1 MSRTPSAAPS
11 SSTAPGSTASVHSA
25 ASDKKPSGTK
35 ANAYA
40 VSDIPAFRAPTA
52 GINYAQAASKSKPSP
67 PALHGKDAP
76 VSGTFG
82 GASPSIPA
90 ATAMANVA
98 ATGSSPAVSSTPA
111 GGHMRNQSV
120 KVDAINVQAFRVD
133 AITTGAADGAFGSVA
148 LLAIAFGNVNDRNAV
163 LSSSPAA
170 PPPASNGNPKT
181 FGTVPTA
188 SSPAAAA
195 KAPINLHSFFTGS
208 GAAASPSPA
217 SLPATS
223 ASDRRPNL
231 GYDASRPS
239 QNSSPSTT
247 SQHLSQLSSASASF
261 APRQQAPPFIPGQQ
275 QQHSAHLSQGS
286 FPSPSLQ
293 FAHLP
298 TSSSFSQTG
307 YGPKSPAMQSAN
319 VGQYSP
325 GPSGGAPAQ
334 RNGSFTGASIAAG
347 RPNVPGNRASFGNV
361 GPTSPRMQNSTLP
374 PQQAP
379 YGPQTSWQQSPYGQ
393 QQYGY
398 YGMQFPPQNVYVSSQ
413 QGGPNVTSSLPP
425 SGSSTPA
432 SIRPPAPAATATPGL
447 APSPSP
453 SPSHSTTPTAPHY
466 SAYSSPQPQ
475 PALQPHH
482 ASFRPSHPSASGTPL
497 RALASAALAPEFKP
511 NADAA
516 VWTPRKSAA
525 IQIRDPKKEA
535 AAAAAA
541 TTTPKASEAAGAK
554 AEKSDA
560 PSPAPTP
567 AKESTP
573 TEEVAKNEAPATPAA
588 GEKPESKKPEVAE
601 AAVVKDEPK
610 TGTTPVD
617 AKSELAV
624 VEQHKKVDEKE
635 DEPVTGVESTPEPV
649 TNGKELLPKEES
661 LVKAVEAKSGDVRK
675 DGVPSVP
682 AVPTASS
689 PAPAP
694 QSAPVTDEKT
704 LASPGDAL
712 AKARFAE
719 RVPAGEASTPTSS
732 APAAS
737 ANSAVETSE
746 EMPAAGASTVALSEA
761 RKIDDLASVSYPDD
775 IQSPKAELNVNAES
789 GRYRYDR
796 EFLMQFMNVCTE
808 KPESLPNLEAI
819 GMVDAGAEAG
829 SSRGNF
835 GAGNRRAAMGP
846 PAVPGR
852 SAGPAAGF
860 GTRSASA
867 GGVGAG
873 FGSMG
878 SFGQAPLGTSEAR
891 FAQSSMR
898 AASGAFG
905 GGRAGNMSRTTS
917 QSGVPGG
924 AFVPAAPSQTGR
936 IRSERG
942 KRREEP
948 GRAGGDRGH
957 GGGGK
962 HTAGDG
968 FENATL
974 APRSETGWVPTVIGG
989 APALDANSPELVQR
1003 KVKALL
1009 NKLTLERFESIS
1021 NQILEWADK
1030 SVTETDGRILRQV
1043 IALIFEKATD
1053 EANWS
1058 EMYARLCRKLM
1069 ETVSMSIK
1077 DESVKSADGSF
1088 VVGGALFRKYL
1099 LNRCQEDYE
1108 SGWKLKE
1115 TAAAAAAGKAADDNA
1130 KKDLNEQAE
1139 KEAKE
1144 KGESEPSKEAELL
1157 SEEYYAAAKAK
1168 RRGLG
1173 LVRFIGELYRLQ
1185 MLTER
1190 IMHEC
1195 IKKLLANTDNPDE
1208 EDVESLC
1215 RLLTT
1220 VGKHLDNAKAKQHMD
1235 IYFQRM
1241 HTIANNPKTPSRMRF
1256 MILDV
1261 ADLRSNYW
1269 QPRHDS
1275 AGPKL
1280 ISEIHSDAQRA
1291 AEESSR
1297 RVASSGGK
1305 GLPRLNDQLSR
1316 PNSRRGQGRDGFG
1329 APAADGWSQPV
1340 PQRPTKAGDLSAFG
1354 KTRENAAP
1362 ITFGPTG
1369 AFAAKANK
1377 AKEAARPATPSN
1389 PFALLSGGGSDSAAE
1404 ASTSQRPKLNL
1415 APRTKP
1421 LDGESSAQADGIQ
1434 NEDGAADE
1442 DEHAGQKDDDADDG
1456 AIDPNAISM
1465 SRSEAE
1471 RRSGN
1476 SVKEFFSVKSIAEGT
1491 ASVEALPSEYRG
1503 ILIAALAD
1511 AAVDKKADDVNI
1523 TRQLFSDVSTKNI
1536 VRHQVML
1543 DSLHSLVTGLI
1554 DLSVDVPNI
1563 YTFAAS
1569 LLMGA
1574 QATREE
1580 VETMAQS
1587 MLSEE
1592 DDDEEELERGR
1603 QQLYAAFEKASG
1615 V

>member
-11 SSTAPGSTASVHSA
+11 LSTALGSTASGPSV
-25 ASDKKPSGTK
+25 ASDKKPYGIK
-35 ANAYA
+35 ASAYA
-40 VSDIPAFRAPTA
+40 VSDIPAFRAPIA

-67 PALHGKDAP
+67 PTLQGKDVP

-82 GASPSIPA
+82 GASPLIPA
-90 ATAMANVA
+90 ATAMANAA
-98 ATGSSPAVSSTPA
+98 ATGTSAAVSSAPA

-120 KVDAINVQAFRVD
+120 KVDAINVPASRVN
-133 AITTGAADGAFGSVA
+133 AIRTGAAD
-148 LLAIAFGNVNDRNAV
+148 AIAFGNVNDRNAV

-181 FGTVPTA
+181 FGTVPA
-188 SSPAAAA
+188 GSSPAAAA

-208 GAAASPSPA
+208 GAAASPAPSGN
-217 SLPATS
+217 
-223 ASDRRPNL
+223 DRRPSL
-231 GYDASRPS
+231 GYDASRPP
-239 QNSSPSTT
+239 QISSPSTT

-275 QQHSAHLSQGS
+275 QPHSARLSQGS

-298 TSSSFSQTG
+298 ASSSFVQPG

-325 GPSGGAPAQ
+325 GPSGGASAQ
-334 RNGSFTGASIAAG
+334 RNGSFTGASIVAG
-347 RPNVPGNRASFGNV
+347 RPNGSGNRSFGNA
-361 GPTSPRMQNSTLP
+361 GPTSPRMQSSSLP
-374 PQQAP
+374 SQQAP
-379 YGPQTSWQQSPYGQ
+379 YGQQPSWQQPPYGQ

-398 YGMQFPPQNVYVSSQ
+398 YGMQFTPQNVYAPSQ
-413 QGGPNVTSSLPP
+413 QVGPNVSSSLAPN
-425 SGSSTPA
+425 GSSTPA
-432 SIRPPAPAATATPGL
+432 NIRSPAPAATATPGL

-453 SPSHSTTPTAPHY
+453 SHSHSTTPTTPHY
-466 SAYSSPQPQ
+466 SAYSSPQP
-475 PALQPHH
+475 PAAL
-482 ASFRPSHPSASGTPL
+482 PSHHPSFHPTHASASGTPL
-497 RALASAALAPEFKP
+497 RALSSAAHAPEFKP

-535 AAAAAA
+535 AAVAAAA
-541 TTTPKASEAAGAK
+541 TAPKATEAPGAKVDKSEASASATR
-554 AEKSDA
+554 SL
-560 PSPAPTP
+560 PAPKP
-567 AKESTP
+567 AKNVTASV
-573 TEEVAKNEAPATPAA
+573 EEIAKNEVTISPTAEDRPETKLEVAENASVKDKPKTEPASVIA
-588 GEKPESKKPEVAE
+588 KPEVAV
-601 AAVVKDEPK
+601 AVLTAKIDEKKDESV
-610 TGTTPVD
+610 T
-617 AKSELAV
+617 E
-624 VEQHKKVDEKE
+624 VETKPAIAAD
-635 DEPVTGVESTPEPV
+635 
-649 TNGKELLPKEES
+649 GKEVMPKAEA
-661 LVKAVEAKSGDVRK
+661 LARVAEAKSGDAK
-675 DGVPSVP
+675 KNNAAA
-682 AVPTASS
+682 AVSTASS
-689 PAPAP
+689 PAPA
-694 QSAPVTDEKT
+694 SRLAPVRDER
-704 LASPGDAL
+704 ASASQDLGGAL

-719 RVPAGEASTPTSS
+719 QVQLGDPTPASG
-732 APAAS
+732 APAPS
-737 ANSAVETSE
+737 AKGAVDAVDES
-746 EMPAAGASTVALSEA
+746 PAAGASTAALSEA
-761 RKIDDLASVSYPDD
+761 RKIDDLDSVSYPED
-775 IQSPKAELNVNAES
+775 IHSPKAELNANAES

-796 EFLMQFMNVCTE
+796 EFLLQFMNVCTE
-808 KPESLPNLEAI
+808 KPEALPNLEAI
-819 GMVDAGAEAG
+819 GMMDAGAEAG

-835 GAGNRRAAMGP
+835 GAGNRRAAMAP

-852 SAGPAAGF
+852 GAGPAGGF
-860 GTRSASA
+860 GTRSASV

-898 AASGAFG
+898 AASGASG

-917 QSGVPGG
+917 QSGLSGG

-989 APALDANSPELVQR
+989 APTLDANSPELVQR

-1261 ADLRSNYW
+1261 ADLRSNHW

-1291 AEESSR
+1291 AEESR

-1316 PNSRRGQGRDGFG
+1316 SNSRRGQGRDGIG

-1340 PQRPTKAGDLSAFG
+1340 PQRPAKAGDLSAFG
-1354 KTRENAAP
+1354 KTRENVAP
-1362 ITFGPTG
+1362 FTFGPTG

-1404 ASTSQRPKLNL
+1404 ASASQRPKLNL

-1421 LDGESSAQADGIQ
+1421 LEGELSAQADGTQ
-1434 NEDGAADE
+1434 SEDLAVDGDEHAEEKDE
-1442 DEHAGQKDDDADDG
+1442 DEDDG

-1465 SRSEAE
+1465 SRAEAE

-1476 SVKEFFSVKSIAEGT
+1476 SVKEFFSVKNIAEGT

-1503 ILIAALAD
+1503 ILIAAFAD

-1523 TRQLFSDVSTKNI
+1523 TRQLFSDLSTKNT

-1543 DSLHSLVTGLI
+1543 DSLQTLVTGLI

-1587 MLSEE
+1587 MISEE